1 MGLFDRF
8 EGLRTAHGHIKACG
22 ADPFGVKMDKIVS
35 ATEAVIEG
43 RPTILC
49 GSNNYL
55 GLTFDAESVAAAQQS
70 LEEYGTG
77 TTGSRIANGSYA
89 DHAALERDLADFYG
103 MQHCMVFTTGYQAN
117 LGAISTLAGPGDY
130 LLVDADSHAS
140 IYDACRLGHA
150 TVIRFKHND
159 PADLDK
165 RLARLAKE
173 PGNKLVVVEGIYSM
187 LGDHAPLKEFVAV
200 KKKHGAYLLVD
211 EAHSMGVMGKT
222 GRGVIEHDGV
232 DDEVDFVT
240 GTFSKSM
247 GAIGGFL
254 VSNHPEFD
262 ILRVACRPYMF
273 TASLPPSIVASV
285 RPSLARLK
293 AEPQLMTKL
302 WHNVDTLYDGL
313 AEAGFRLGRQRGP
326 VVAVH
331 INNPEL
337 AAMAWHGLLS
347 RGVYVN
353 LALPPATPSG
363 TALLR
368 CSVCAAHSTD
378 QLKQVAAVL
387 SEVGR
392 QLGII
397 PAQAGAVEVKAAAE

>member
-8 EGLRTAHGHIKACG
+8 EGLRIAHGHIKACG
-22 ADPFGVKMDKIVS
+22 ADPFGVKMDRIIS
-35 ATEAVIEG
+35 STEAMIEG
-43 RPTILC
+43 RRTILC

-55 GLTFDAESVAAAQQS
+55 GLTFDVESVAAAQRS
-70 LEEYGTG
+70 LDEYGTG

-89 DHAALERDLADFYG
+89 DHGALERDLADFYG
-103 MQHCMVFTTGYQAN
+103 KEHCMVFTTGYQAN

-159 PADLDK
+159 AADLDK

-222 GRGVIEHDGV
+222 GRGVLEHDGV
-232 DDEVDFVT
+232 DDDVDFIT

-254 VSNHPEFD
+254 ISNHPEFD

-273 TASLPPSIVASV
+273 TASLPPAIVASV
-285 RPSLARLK
+285 RASLARLR

-302 WHNVDTLYDGL
+302 WHNVDTLYNGVE
-313 AEAGFRLGRQRGP
+313 AAGFRLGKQRGP

-337 AAMAWHGLLS
+337 AAKAWHGLLS
-347 RGVYVN
+347 QGVYVN

-368 CSVCAAHSTD
+368 CSVCAAHTTD
-378 QLKQVAAVL
+378 QLKHVVAVL
-387 SEVGR
+387 TEVGC

-397 PAQAGAVEVKAAAE
+397 PVEAGAAQIKAAAE

>member
-8 EGLRTAHGHIKACG
+8 EGLRAAHGQIKACG
-22 ADPFGVKMDKIVS
+22 ADPFGVKMDRIVS

-43 RPTILC
+43 RSTILC

-55 GLTFDAESVAAAQQS
+55 GLTFDAESVAAAKHS
-70 LEEYGTG
+70 LDEYGTG

-89 DHAALERDLADFYG
+89 DHGALERDLADFYG
-103 MQHCMVFTTGYQAN
+103 KEHCMVFTTGYQAN

-222 GRGVIEHDGV
+222 GRGCLEHDGV
-232 DDEVDFVT
+232 DEDVDFIT

-254 VSNHPEFD
+254 ISNHPDFD

-285 RPSLARLK
+285 RAALARLK

-313 AEAGFRLGRQRGP
+313 EAAGFRLGKQRGP

-387 SEVGR
+387 GEVGR

-397 PAQAGAVEVKAAAE
+397 PALAGADEVKAAAE

>member
-8 EGLRTAHGHIKACG
+8 KTIREVHGAVTACG
-22 ADPFGVKMDKIVS
+22 ADPFGVKMERIVS
-35 ATEAVIEG
+35 STEAMVEG
-43 RPTILC
+43 RKTILC

-55 GLTFDAESVAAAQQS
+55 GLTFDADCIAAAQDA
-70 LEEYGTG
+70 LAELGTG

-89 DHAALERDLADFYG
+89 CHKALEADLADFYG
-103 MQHCMVFTTGYQAN
+103 KQHAMVFTTGYQAN
-117 LGAISTLAGPGDY
+117 LGAISTLVGPGDY
-130 LLVDADSHAS
+130 LIIDADSHAS
-140 IYDACRLGHA
+140 IYDAARLGHA
-150 TVIRFKHND
+150 TVIRFRHND

-165 RLARLAKE
+165 RLQRLANE

-222 GRGVIEHDGV
+222 GRGLLEQEGV
-232 DDEVDFVT
+232 DADVDFIT

-254 VSNHPEFD
+254 ISDHPDFE

-273 TASLPPSIVASV
+273 TASMPPSIVASV
-285 RPSLARLK
+285 RQSLAHLRK
-293 AEPQLMTKL
+293 HPELMTRL
-302 WHNVDTLYDGL
+302 WRNVDTLYHGL
-313 AEAGFRLGRQRGP
+313 EAAGFKLGRQKGP

-331 INNPEL
+331 INDPAL
-337 AAMAWHGLLS
+337 AARAWHGLLQH
-347 RGVYVN
+347 GVYVN

-368 CSVCAAHSTD
+368 CSVCAAHSTE
-378 QLKQVAAVL
+378 QLQRVIDVVTK
-387 SEVGR
+387 VGLE
-392 QLGII
+392 LGLIADRSI
-397 PAQAGAVEVKAAAE
+397 RIAAAE

>member
-1 MGLFDRF
+1 
-8 EGLRTAHGHIKACG
+8 
-22 ADPFGVKMDKIVS
+22 
-35 ATEAVIEG
+35 
-43 RPTILC
+43 
-49 GSNNYL
+49 
-55 GLTFDAESVAAAQQS
+55 
-70 LEEYGTG
+70 
-77 TTGSRIANGSYA
+77 
-89 DHAALERDLADFYG
+89 
-103 MQHCMVFTTGYQAN
+103 MVFTTGYQAN

-150 TVIRFKHND
+150 HGD
-159 PADLDK
+159 PLQAQ
-165 RLARLAKE
+165 RPGRSRQAPGAPAKE
-173 PGNKLVVVEGIYSM
+173 PGNKIVVVEGIYSM

-222 GRGVIEHDGV
+222 GRGCLEHDGV
-232 DDEVDFVT
+232 DADVDFIT

-254 VSNHPEFD
+254 ISDHPDFD

-273 TASLPPSIVASV
+273 TGFAAALDHRLGARFAGAPPRRRSGDDEAASGRTWTRS
-285 RPSLARLK
+285 
-293 AEPQLMTKL
+293 MTGWQAK
-302 WHNVDTLYDGL
+302 
-313 AEAGFRLGRQRGP
+313 GFRLGKQRGP

-331 INNPEL
+331 INGPEL

-347 RGVYVN
+347 NGVYVN

-368 CSVCAAHSTD
+368 CSVCAAHTTE
-378 QLKQVAAVL
+378 QLEQVIEAL
-387 SEVGR
+387 TEVGR

-397 PAQAGAVEVKAAAE
+397 PAEDGAGQVQGRCRIAGTSRA

>member
-8 EGLRTAHGHIKACG
+8 EGLRQAHGQIKACG

-35 ATEAVIEG
+35 ATEAIIEG
-43 RPTILC
+43 RQTILC
-49 GSNNYL
+49 GTNNYL
-55 GLTFDAESVAAAQQS
+55 GLTFDADCVAAAQQS
-70 LEEYGTG
+70 LAEFGTG
-77 TTGSRIANGSYA
+77 TTGSRIANGSY
-89 DHAALERDLADFYG
+89 DGHQALEQDLADFYG

-117 LGAISTLAGPGDY
+117 LGAISTLAGPGDF
-130 LLVDADSHAS
+130 LVIDADSHAS

-173 PGNKLVVVEGIYSM
+173 PGNKIVVVEGIYSM

-232 DDEVDFVT
+232 EADVDFVT

-254 VSNHPEFD
+254 VSNHPDFD

-273 TASLPPSIVASV
+273 TASLPPAIVASV
-285 RPSLARLK
+285 RVSLARLR
-293 AEPQLMTKL
+293 AEPQMMTKL
-302 WHNVDTLYDGL
+302 WHNVDTLYEGL
-313 AEAGFRLGRQRGP
+313 QEAGFRLGKQRGP

-331 INNPEL
+331 INSPEL

-368 CSVCAAHSTD
+368 CSVCSAHSTA
-378 QLKQVAAVL
+378 QLKQVAAIL

-397 PAQAGAVEVKAAAE
+397 PAMAGADQVKAAAE

>member
-8 EGLRTAHGHIKACG
+8 KTIREVHGAVTACG
-22 ADPFGVKMDKIVS
+22 ADPFGVKMEKIVS
-35 ATEAVIEG
+35 STEAMVEG
-43 RPTILC
+43 RKTILC

-55 GLTFDAESVAAAQQS
+55 GLTFDAGCIEAAQTA
-70 LEEYGTG
+70 LAEFGTG
-77 TTGSRIANGSYA
+77 TTGSRIANGSYSC
-89 DHAALERDLADFYG
+89 HKALEADLADFYG
-103 MQHCMVFTTGYQAN
+103 KKHCMVFTTGYQAN
-117 LGAISTLAGPGDY
+117 LGAISTLVGPGDY
-130 LLVDADSHAS
+130 LIIDADSHAS
-140 IYDACRLGHA
+140 IYDAARLGHA
-150 TVIRFKHND
+150 TVIRFRHND

-165 RLARLAKE
+165 RLARLANE

-187 LGDHAPLKEFVAV
+187 LGDHAPLKEFVEV

-222 GRGVIEHDGV
+222 GRGLLEHDGV
-232 DDEVDFVT
+232 DADVDFIT

-254 VSNHPEFD
+254 ISDHPEFE

-273 TASLPPSIVASV
+273 TASMPPSIVASV
-285 RPSLARLK
+285 RQSLAHLRK
-293 AEPQLMTKL
+293 HPELMTKL
-302 WHNVDTLYDGL
+302 WRNVDTLYHGL
-313 AEAGFRLGRQRGP
+313 EAAGFKLGRQKGP

-331 INNPEL
+331 INDPAL
-337 AAMAWHGLLS
+337 AARAWHGLLQN
-347 RGVYVN
+347 GVYVN

-378 QLKQVAAVL
+378 QLQRVIDVVTK
-387 SEVGR
+387 VGLE
-392 QLGII
+392 LGLIADPSVRI
-397 PAQAGAVEVKAAAE
+397 AAAE